1 MMNRKQTFFRKINFI
16 FYKNETSVGFKGIEL
31 PKRIMSSGNTSSFI
45 QHTEGIRQ
53 PVCKKTKWMPNED
66 NLLQEGI
73 QRFGLG
79 QWTKIAKLVPGR
91 SAKQCRERWTGQ
103 LDPKINHS
111 EWTSQEDYFL
121 CAIHVKLGNQ
131 WAKIAKLL
139 PGRSPN
145 AVKNRFRFLSKNRSS
160 SDEESNT
167 TSPPEVAKPLPQ
179 ENLVVS
185 SQIVPSTK
193 QIIGEEFFP
202 TDDIEFPFETV
213 GEEWNIF

>member
-1 MMNRKQTFFRKINFI
+1 M
-16 FYKNETSVGFKGIEL
+16 L
-31 PKRIMSSGNTSSFI
+31 SGNTSSVI
-45 QHTEGIRQ
+45 QQAESIRQ

-73 QRFGLG
+73 KRFGLG

-111 EWTSQEDYFL
+111 DWTSHEDYFL

-145 AVKNRFRFLSKNRSS
+145 AVKNRFRLLSKNKSS
-160 SDEESNT
+160 SDEESSSA
-167 TSPPEVAKPLPQ
+167 SPPEVAKPLPQ
-179 ENLVVS
+179 ENPVVA
-185 SQIVPSTK
+185 SQTMVSTTPDP
-193 QIIGEEFFP
+193 IENFFLTEEV
-202 TDDIEFPFETV
+202 EFPFETM
-213 GEEWNIF
+213 GEEWNFF